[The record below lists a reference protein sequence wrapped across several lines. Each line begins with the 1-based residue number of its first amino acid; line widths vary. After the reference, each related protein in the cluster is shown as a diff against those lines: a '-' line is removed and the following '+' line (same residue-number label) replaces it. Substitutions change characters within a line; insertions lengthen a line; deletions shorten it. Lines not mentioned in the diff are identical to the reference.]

1 MKRVLLAVSGL
12 SPQVIT
18 ETIYALHQQGRTPD
32 AVRILTTRE
41 GKSVIHA
48 NLLSPADG
56 HYYRLLN
63 DYGISAESIDFS
75 ARHLYSPTDEFGTE
89 YDDIAGEEENE
100 RFLALCMEHAFEA
113 TRDPDTEVYFSIA
126 GGRKTMGACLAIAAQ
141 CYARPQDRIFHVL
154 VTPEFESSRDF
165 YYPPPASIPLVLMDH
180 KTRTPYTKETRYAHV
195 TLIPLPFFSIRDRL
209 TDNHL
214 KQAET
219 PASLMLSLV
228 REKKGELIIDLK
240 NRKISWKGRELDM
253 MPARM
258 AIYAFFA
265 FLKKEAECHGHACH
279 GCESCTLPINS
290 ILDKDSNIAELYR
303 KHLAP
308 YRDHDGMSDS
318 GIQGLTAENFNS
330 YRNKINR
337 DMERAFGSSE
347 ARHLQIS
354 SHGKR
359 PGVRY
364 GISLESERIRIVI

>member
-1 MKRVLLAVSGL
+1 VKRYLLAVSGL
-12 SPQVIT
+12 NPQVIT
-18 ETIYALHQQGRTPD
+18 ETFYALHQQERTPD

-41 GKSVIHA
+41 GKAVIHA
-48 NLLSPADG
+48 NLLSPVDG
-56 HYYRLLN
+56 HYYKLLS

-75 ARHLYSPTDEFGTE
+75 TRHLSVAADQFGTE

-100 RFLALCMEHAFEA
+100 RFLALCMEHAFEL

-154 VTPEFESSRDF
+154 VTPEFESCRDF
-165 YYPPPASIPLVLMDH
+165 YYPPPVSIPLVLIDH
-180 KTRTPYTKETRYAHV
+180 KTRTPYTKETRYAEV

-209 TDNHL
+209 TGNHL
-214 KQAET
+214 KQAESPT
-219 PASLMLSLV
+219 SLMLSLV
-228 REKKGELIIDLK
+228 REKRGELILDLK
-240 NRKISWKGRELDM
+240 TRKITWKGCELDM

-258 AIYAFFA
+258 AIYSFFA
-265 FLKKEAECHGHACH
+265 FLKKEAECHELACP
-279 GCESCTLPINS
+279 GCEKCAFTINS
-290 ILDKDSNIAELYR
+290 VLDMDCNIAGLYR
-303 KHLAP
+303 KHVAP

-318 GIQGLTAENFNS
+318 GIQGLTVENFNS

-337 DMERAFGSSE
+337 DLENAFGPSE
-347 ARHLQIS
+347 ARHLKIS

-364 GISLESERIRIVI
+364 GIPLESARIRIVI

>member
-1 MKRVLLAVSGL
+1 MKRILLAVSGL

-18 ETIYALHQQGRTPD
+18 ETIYALHMQGRAPD
-32 AVRILTTRE
+32 VIRILTTRE
-41 GKSVIHA
+41 GKSAIHA
-48 NLLSPADG
+48 NLLSPTDG
-56 HYYRLLN
+56 HYYRLLK
-63 DYGISAESIDFS
+63 DYGIPVESIDFS
-75 ARHLYSPTDEFGTE
+75 VRHLHVPTDQFGTE

-100 RFLALCMEHAFEA
+100 RFLTLCMEHAFEA

-126 GGRKTMGACLAIAAQ
+126 GGRKTMGACLAVAAQ

-154 VTPEFESSRDF
+154 VTPEFESNRDF
-165 YYPPPASIPLVLMDH
+165 YYPPQFSVPLVLTDH
-180 KTRTPYTKETRYAHV
+180 KTRTPYTKETRYAQV

-214 KQAET
+214 KQADT

-228 REKKGELIIDLK
+228 REKRGELIIDLK
-240 NRKISWKGRELDM
+240 GRKITWKGRELDM
-253 MPARM
+253 MPARL
-258 AIYAFFA
+258 AIYVFFA
-265 FLKKEAECHGHACH
+265 FLKKEADCHGRACP
-279 GCESCTLPINS
+279 GCESCAVTVKSVL
-290 ILDKDSNIAELYR
+290 DSNIAELYR

-337 DMERAFGSSE
+337 DMENAFGPTE

-364 GISLESERIRIVI
+364 GIPLESERIRIVI

>member
-1 MKRVLLAVSGL
+1 VKRILLAVSGL

-18 ETIYALHQQGRTPD
+18 ETFYALHQQGRTPD
-32 AVRILTTRE
+32 AISILTTRE
-41 GKSVIHA
+41 GKAVIHA
-48 NLLSPADG
+48 NLLSPDG
-56 HYYRLLN
+56 GQYYKLLS
-63 DYGISAESIDFS
+63 DYGIPADSIHFS
-75 ARHLYSPTDEFGTE
+75 ARHLHAATDQFGTE

-100 RFLALCMEHAFEA
+100 RFLALCMEQAFEL
-113 TRDPDTEVYFSIA
+113 TRDPDAEVYFSIA

-165 YYPPPASIPLVLMDH
+165 YYPPPVSVPLVLIDQ
-180 KTRTPYTKETRYAHV
+180 KTRTPYTKETRYAEV

-214 KQAET
+214 KQAES

-228 REKKGELIIDLK
+228 REKRSELTLDLK
-240 NRKISWKGRELDM
+240 NRKIAWKGRELDM

-265 FLKKEAECHGHACH
+265 FLKKEAECHTLACP
-279 GCESCTLPINS
+279 GCDYCALPVNAV
-290 ILDKDSNIAELYR
+290 LDMDSNIAGLYR

-318 GIQGLTAENFNS
+318 GIQGLTVENFNS
-330 YRNKINR
+330 YRTRINS
-337 DMERAFGSSE
+337 DLENAFGAGE
-347 ARHLQIS
+347 ARHLKIS

>member
-1 MKRVLLAVSGL
+1 MKRILLAVSGL

-18 ETIYALHQQGRTPD
+18 ETLYALHLQGRTPD
-32 AVRILTTRE
+32 VIRILTTRE
-41 GKSVIHA
+41 GKAAIHA
-48 NLLSPADG
+48 NLLSPVDG
-56 HYYRLLN
+56 RYYRFLK
-63 DYGISAESIDFS
+63 DYGISPETIDFS
-75 ARHLYSPTDEFGTE
+75 ARHLHVPTDQFGSK

-100 RFLALCMEHAFEA
+100 HFLALCMEQAFEA
-113 TRDPDTEVYFSIA
+113 THDPDTEVYFSIA
-126 GGRKTMGACLAIAAQ
+126 GGRKTMGACLAVAAQ

-165 YYPPPASIPLVLMDH
+165 FYPPPVSVPLVLMDH
-180 KTRTPYTKETRYAHV
+180 KTKTPYTKETKYARIS
-195 TLIPLPFFSIRDRL
+195 LIPLPFFSIRNRL
-209 TDNHL
+209 TDHHL

-228 REKKGELIIDLK
+228 REKRGELIIDLK
-240 NRKISWKGRELDM
+240 GRKVSWKGRELDM

-265 FLKKEAECHGHACH
+265 FQKKNAACPEQSCH
-279 GCESCTLPINS
+279 GCRECTAPINT
-290 ILDKDSNIAELYR
+290 ILDQDCNIAKLYR
-303 KHLAP
+303 KHIAP
-308 YRDHDGMSDS
+308 YRDHEGMSDS

-337 DMERAFGSSE
+337 DLETAFGPTES
-347 ARHLQIS
+347 RHIQIS

-364 GISLESERIRIVI
+364 GIALESERIRIVI